1 MKKVIISVNGINL
14 NYMLKNYGRD
24 LNRIKNYLVK
34 EFKIDLDSAFTMIK
48 ALNRRNFVLFNNGVN
63 VISLTLVIKEENKKG
78 LPKLLSIET
87 EDGKWSDDNDVIK
100 VNTRYIYIENYYGSI
115 KRINRKNGN
124 VYVVDD
130 NCKKYYGK
138 ISNEDLKR
146 INKAFVS

>member
-1 MKKVIISVNGINL
+1 M
-14 NYMLKNYGRD
+14 
-24 LNRIKNYLVK
+24 
-34 EFKIDLDSAFTMIK
+34 DLDSAFTMIK

-63 VISLTLVIKEENKKG
+63 AISLTLVIKEENKKG
-78 LPKLLSIET
+78 LPKLISIET

-100 VNTRYIYIENYYGSI
+100 VNTRYIYWKLLWVN
-115 KRINRKNGN
+115 KKNKQKNGN